1 MTAIYFNPRTKL
13 FITWALIGLAV
24 VFLYAVR
31 SILPPFIAALITA
44 YLLNPIVGW
53 LARITH
59 LPRRLWAGVIYFALL
74 GGLFWGLSQLVPSL
88 AIQVE
93 DLATALPGYLQQ
105 VDTWLKSNQI
115 QVAGINI
122 DMGQVSAEATRNLGN
137 LANELGRGAP
147 AFALGIFAQLFET
160 IIYLVST
167 FFFLQQSENIVNGVR
182 AQFAPDVL
190 TELDPWIR
198 RINATLA
205 AYVRGQAILIVYMIV
220 ATFVALSLLDVH
232 YALAMAVMTGL
243 VELIPFLGPYLA
255 GGVAVLLA
263 MTQGG
268 NSWGWTPVVLGVV
281 VIVVYTVLR
290 QIQDNIIGPLVIGR
304 VIDLHPLAVIF
315 VVLAGAALAGL
326 MGLLLAIPVAASL
339 RIVFQFLFQKL
350 RQEGPRAIVP
360 VSATASWEDIAHEL
374 RGLSTERAVLVAPA
388 APAALQDPAT
398 FRLMSIVAH
407 EAELKLALMTDDP
420 IARALAE
427 QFDIETLVLP
437 TDLHPAA
444 IMAAGQPSPLDQPP
458 PLPAERVAVPS
469 EVSLRR

>member
-13 FITWALIGLAV
+13 FIIWALIGLAL

-31 SILPPFIAALITA
+31 AILPPFIAALITA
-44 YLLNPIVGW
+44 YLLNPVVTW
-53 LARITH
+53 MARRTR
-59 LPRRLWAGVIYFALL
+59 LPRRLWAGIIYFALL

-88 AIQVE
+88 AVQVE
-93 DLATALPGYLQQ
+93 DLAQALPGYLQQ
-105 VDTWLKSNQI
+105 IDDWLKGNRI
-115 QVAGINI
+115 EVAGINI
-122 DMGQVSAEATRNLGN
+122 DMNQVSAEAVRNLGA
-137 LANELGRGAP
+137 LANDLGRGAP
-147 AFALGIFAQLFET
+147 EFALSVFERLFET

-167 FFFLQQSENIVNGVR
+167 FFFLQQAEPIVNGIR
-182 AQFAPDVL
+182 AQFPDDVL

-232 YALAMAVMTGL
+232 YALALAVMTGL
-243 VELIPFLGPYLA
+243 VELIPFLGPYMA
-255 GGVAVLLA
+255 GGIAVLLA

-268 NSWGWTPVVLGVV
+268 NSWGWSPVVLGAT
-281 VIVVYTVLR
+281 VIIIYTVLR
-290 QIQDNIIGPLVIGR
+290 QVQDNIIGPLVIGR

-326 MGLLLAIPVAASL
+326 MGLLLAIPLAASL

-360 VSATASWEDIAHEL
+360 VSATATWEDIAHEL
-374 RGLSTERAVLVAPA
+374 RGLHTERAVLVAPA
-388 APAALQDPAT
+388 APAALHDPAT

-407 EAELKLALMTDDP
+407 EAELKLTLMTDDP
-420 IARALAE
+420 TARALAE
-427 QFDIETLVLP
+427 QFGIETMALP

-444 IMAAGQPSPLDQPP
+444 IVAAGQPPRPSTPAPA
-458 PLPAERVAVPS
+458 PAEALAVPS
-469 EVSLRR
+469 EVSARR

>member
-13 FITWALIGLAV
+13 FIIWALIGLAV

-31 SILPPFIAALITA
+31 AMLTPFIAALITA
-44 YLLNPIVGW
+44 YLLNPIVCW
-53 LARITH
+53 AARRTR

-74 GGLFWGLSQLVPSL
+74 GSLFWGLSQLVPSL

-93 DLATALPGYLQQ
+93 DLGQALPGYLQQ
-105 VDTWLKSNQI
+105 IDTWLKTNRI
-115 QVAGINI
+115 EVAGINI
-122 DMGQVSAEATRNLGN
+122 DMAQVSAEATRNLGN

-147 AFALGIFAQLFET
+147 AFAVSVVERLFET
-160 IIYLVST
+160 IIYLVAT
-167 FFFLQQSENIVNGVR
+167 FFLLQQADHIIGGIR

-205 AYVRGQAILIVYMIV
+205 AYVRGQALLVVYMMV
-220 ATFVALSLLDVH
+220 ATFIALTLLDVR
-232 YALAMAVMTGL
+232 YALALAVMTGL
-243 VELIPFLGPYLA
+243 VEMIPFLGPYMA
-255 GGVAVLLA
+255 GGIAVLVA

-268 NSWGWTPVVLGVV
+268 NAWGWSALVLGIAVV
-281 VIVVYTVLR
+281 VVYTVLR

-339 RIVFQFLFQKL
+339 RIVFQFIFQKL
-350 RQEGPRAIVP
+350 REEGPRAIIP
-360 VSATASWEDIAHEL
+360 VSATATWEDIAHEL
-374 RGLSTERAVLVAPA
+374 RGLHTERAVLVAPA
-388 APAALQDPAT
+388 APAALHDPAT

-420 IARALAE
+420 VARALAE
-427 QFDIETLVLP
+427 QFGIDTLVLP

-444 IMAAGQPSPLDQPP
+444 IVAAGQPSRNGTPAAA
-458 PLPAERVAVPS
+458 PAEPVPL
-469 EVSLRR
+469 EAPFRR

>member
-13 FITWALIGLAV
+13 FIIWALIGLAL

-31 SILPPFIAALITA
+31 AILPPFIAAVITA
-44 YLLNPIVGW
+44 YLLNPIVSW
-53 LARITH
+53 AARRTR
-59 LPRRLWAGVIYFALL
+59 LPRRLWAALIYFALL

-88 AIQVE
+88 AIQIE

-105 VDTWLKSNQI
+105 IDTWLKSNSI
-115 QVAGINI
+115 EVAGYNI
-122 DMGQVSAEATRNLGN
+122 DMEQVSVEATARLGE

-147 AFALGIFAQLFET
+147 AFALSVFAQLFET

-167 FFFLQQSENIVNGVR
+167 FFFLQQADNIVNGIR
-182 AQFAPDVL
+182 SQFAPDVL
-190 TELDPWIR
+190 TELDPWIK

-205 AYVRGQAILIVYMIV
+205 AYVRGQAILIVYMIL
-220 ATFVALSLLDVH
+220 ATFVALSVLDVH
-232 YALAMAVMTGL
+232 FALALAVMTGL
-243 VELIPFLGPYLA
+243 VELIPFAGPYLA

-268 NSWGWTPVVLGVV
+268 NSWGWSPVVLGVV
-281 VIVVYTVLR
+281 VIIIYTVLR
-290 QIQDNIIGPLVIGR
+290 QVQDNIIGPLVIGR
-304 VIDLHPLAVIF
+304 VIDLHPLGVIF

-326 MGLLLAIPVAASL
+326 MGLLLAIPIAASL

-350 RQEGPRAIVP
+350 REEGPRAIVP
-360 VSATASWEDIAHEL
+360 VSATATWEDIAHEL
-374 RGLSTERAVLVAPA
+374 RGLHTERAVLVAPA
-388 APAALQDPAT
+388 APPALHDPAT

-420 IARALAE
+420 IARALAA
-427 QFDIETLVLP
+427 QFGIATMALP

-444 IMAAGQPSPLDQPP
+444 IIAAEQPP
-458 PLPAERVAVPS
+458 AAPVPAPPAEPRAVPS
-469 EVSLRR
+469 EAPVRR